1 MAMICTPRQ
10 VTWIT
15 PVIRARIWY
24 EACDADGAEEG
35 LREKPEGRSPL
46 ARPRHRWGMIL
57 KWALRNI
64 MGVNWINAHEVP
76 VFAGSVVLCRK
87 SENGYWEFQGEA
99 LC

>member
-1 MAMICTPRQ
+1 MTYVFDCLILPNMLIFATNSFQPASLTATLFDLQDLSI
-10 VTWIT
+10 
-15 PVIRARIWY
+15 
-24 EACDADGAEEG
+24 E
-35 LREKPEGRSPL
+35 
-46 ARPRHRWGMIL
+46 WGMIL